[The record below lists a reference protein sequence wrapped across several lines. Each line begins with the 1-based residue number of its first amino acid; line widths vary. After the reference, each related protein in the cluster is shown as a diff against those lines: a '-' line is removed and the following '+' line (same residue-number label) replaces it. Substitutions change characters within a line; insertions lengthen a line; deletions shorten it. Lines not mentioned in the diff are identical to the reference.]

1 MEAETLLQKHKLFSE
16 DVSTHTPIYH
26 ATIKF
31 GDELI
36 GKLGVWGPQGW
47 GLGQCPYTRRG
58 RSSVGGKA
66 S

>member
-16 DVSTHTPIYH
+16 DVSTHTPTYH

-36 GKLGVWGPQGW
+36 GKQGVWGPQGW
-47 GLGQCPYTRRG
+47 GLGQRPEEFSRERRP
-58 RSSVGGKA
+58 
-66 S
+66 